1 MRDKKRVISGTK
13 KGSFRRGTKKGS
25 FRKFMG
31 TKKGSF
37 RKFINKILIL
47 FGLTQFDLI
56 QTSDMYGY
64 GLRNSHVQLI
74 T

>member
-1 MRDKKRVISGTK
+1 MTEIREEAQ
-13 KGSFRRGTKKGS
+13 
-25 FRKFMG
+25 
-31 TKKGSF
+31 KGSF